1 MKEHTTTFPIDVNGL
16 ADTNRK
22 LVERDGLPSVMHR
35 FEAPQLH
42 AINAA
47 IAAGRPLLIR
57 GEPGTGKSQLARA
70 AAQLLNRRFR
80 WKVVDAHTEVTDLFY
95 TFDAVARLA
104 YAQIIGALGRV
115 CDEKDKPA
123 TTTRTVKSLLE
134 ELAERHF
141 VRPGPLWWAYHEES
155 ARKQGERYR
164 KRCGA
169 EAASEAASSEEKSDE
184 RRGWVVLL
192 DEIDKADPSVPNGLL
207 EALGQG
213 TFDVPGGRSISLAK
227 GAEPPLVVITTNE
240 ERELP
245 AAFVRRCMVLKIALP
260 KADTELGTWLIRRGR
275 THFGR
280 GIDALLEEAAGL
292 LIADR
297 KVADRLGLPMPGQ
310 AEFLDLVRAV
320 TELSEDPKER
330 ETILRQ
336 IANLALKKHPDH
348 PDPPDK
354 AGGSSR

>member
-1 MKEHTTTFPIDVNGL
+1 MTEQTTTFPLDVNDL
-16 ADTNRK
+16 HDTDQE
-22 LVERDGLPSVMHR
+22 LVECDGLPSVQHH

-70 AAQLLNRRFR
+70 AAVLLNRRFR
-80 WKVVDAHTEVTDLFY
+80 RKTVDAHTEVTDLFY

-104 YAQIIGALGRV
+104 YAQIIGALARV
-115 CDEKDKPA
+115 GGCDEKGKP
-123 TTTRTVKSLLE
+123 TTKTRTVKSLLE

-141 VRPGPLWWAYHEES
+141 VRPGPLWWAYDEVS
-155 ARKQGERYR
+155 AREQEEYYR
-164 KRCGA
+164 ERCGA
-169 EAASEAASSEEKSDE
+169 EADPAKEKADD

-213 TFDVPGGRSISLAK
+213 TFDAPGGRSISLLK

-260 KADTELGTWLIRRGR
+260 KVDTKLRTWLIRRGR
-275 THFGR
+275 THFGS
-280 GIDALLEEAAGL
+280 GIDALLEEAARL

-297 KVADRLGLPMPGQ
+297 KVAENLGLPMPGQ

-320 TELSEDPKER
+320 TRLSKDSKER
-330 ETILRQ
+330 ENILHQ

-348 PDPPDK
+348 PDRPGTS
-354 AGGSSR
+354 GGSSR